1 MQLRL
6 QKYLSE
12 QGICSRRQAEKL
24 IVEGKIFVNGEPQT
38 VLGTKIDPETDKVS
52 VNNVVIKQRS
62 NLIYIAINKPVGIV
76 TSCHQPDSKTIVE
89 LLNIKERVYPVGR
102 LDKESSGLLLMTNDG
117 ILAYRLS
124 HPKFK
129 HEKEYVV
136 SLEKRIPEGALDKL
150 RRGMTIDGFKTQPAK
165 VVKIGEHRFR
175 IILTEGRNRQ
185 IRKMCTKIENEVVK
199 LKRIRI
205 ENIELGSLKPGEWR
219 TLTNAEKNNLLKSA
233 GIDNKK
239 KKRIKKSDSS
249 IKSI

>member
-1 MQLRL
+1 MLLRL

-38 VLGTKIDPETDKVS
+38 VLGSKIDPEIDKVS
-52 VNNVVIKQRS
+52 INNIVIKQRK

-76 TSCHQPDSKTIVE
+76 TSCHQPGSRTIVD
-89 LLNIKERVYPVGR
+89 LMDMKERLYPVGR
-102 LDKESSGLLLMTNDG
+102 LDKDSSGLLLMTNDG

-136 SLEKRIPEGALDKL
+136 SLEKRIMEGALAKL
-150 RRGMTIDGFKTQPAK
+150 RDGMNIDGTKTQPAK
-165 VVKIGEHRFR
+165 VVKVGEHRFR
-175 IILTEGRNRQ
+175 MVLTEGRNRQ
-185 IRKMCTKIENEVVK
+185 IRKMCSKIENEVIK

-219 TLTNAEKNNLLKSA
+219 TLTTAEKKELLKRA

-239 KKRIKKSDSS
+239 KKRIKN
-249 IKSI
+249 

>member
-1 MQLRL
+1 MKIRL

-24 IVEGKIFVNGEPQT
+24 IVDGKIFVNDEPAT
-38 VLGTKIDPETDKVS
+38 ILGTKIDPEIDTVS
-52 VNNVVIKQRS
+52 VNNNVIKQRK

-76 TSCHQPDSKTIVE
+76 TSCFQPGSKTIVE
-89 LLNIKERVYPVGR
+89 LVKIKERIYPVGR

-124 HPKFK
+124 HPSFA

-136 SLEKRIPEGALDKL
+136 TVEKRIMEGALEKL
-150 RRGMTIDGFKTQPAK
+150 RRGMTIDGVKTQPAK
-165 VVKIGEHRFR
+165 VSKISDRKFK

-185 IRKMCTKIENEVVK
+185 IRKMCSKIGNEVVK

-205 ENIELGSLKPGEWR
+205 ENIKLGNLKPGEWKP
-219 TLTNAEKNNLLKSA
+219 LTSAEKNELFTRA
-233 GIDNKK
+233 GINNESKQ
-239 KKRIKKSDSS
+239 RIKKDVL
-249 IKSI
+249 

>member
-24 IVEGKIFVNGEPQT
+24 IVEGKIFVNGESQT
-38 VLGTKIDPETDKVS
+38 VLGTKIDPEVDKVS
-52 VNNVVIKQRS
+52 VNNIVIKQRK

-76 TSCHQPDSKTIVE
+76 TSCHQPDSHTVVE
-89 LLNIKERVYPVGR
+89 LINLRERIYPVGR
-102 LDKESSGLLLMTNDG
+102 LDKDSSGLLLLTNDG

-136 SLEKRIPEGALDKL
+136 SLEKRIMEGALNKL
-150 RRGMTIDGFKTQPAK
+150 RDGMTIDGVKTQPAK
-165 VVKIGEHRFR
+165 VVKVGEHRFR
-175 IILTEGRNRQ
+175 IVLTEGRNRQ
-185 IRKMCTKIENEVVK
+185 IRKMCSKIENEVVK
-199 LKRIRI
+199 LKRTRI
-205 ENIELGSLKPGEWR
+205 ENIHLGSLKPGEWR
-219 TLTNAEKNNLLKSA
+219 VLTAAEKKELLKRA

-239 KKRIKKSDSS
+239 KKRISN
-249 IKSI
+249 

>member
-1 MQLRL
+1 MKIRL

-24 IVEGKIFVNGEPQT
+24 IVDGKIFVNDEPAT
-38 VLGTKIDPETDKVS
+38 ILGTKIDPEIDTVS
-52 VNNVVIKQRS
+52 VNNNVIKQRK

-76 TSCHQPDSKTIVE
+76 TSCFQPGSKTIVE
-89 LLNIKERVYPVGR
+89 LVKIKERIYPVGR

-124 HPKFK
+124 HPSFA

-136 SLEKRIPEGALDKL
+136 TVEKRIMEGALEKL
-150 RRGMTIDGFKTQPAK
+150 RRGMTIDGVKTQPAK
-165 VVKIGEHRFR
+165 VSKISDRKFK

-185 IRKMCTKIENEVVK
+185 IRKMCSKIGNEVVK

-205 ENIELGSLKPGEWR
+205 ENIKLGNLKPGEWKP
-219 TLTNAEKNNLLKSA
+219 LTSAEKNELFTRA
-233 GIDNKK
+233 GINNESKQ
-239 KKRIKKSDSS
+239 RIKKDVH
-249 IKSI
+249 

>member
-1 MQLRL
+1 MLLRL

-24 IVEGKIFVNGEPQT
+24 IVEGKIFVNGIPQT
-38 VLGTKIDPETDKVS
+38 VLGSKIDPEIDKIS
-52 VNNVVIKQRS
+52 INNIVIKQRK
-62 NLIYIAINKPVGIV
+62 NLVYIAINKPVGIV
-76 TSCHQPDSKTIVE
+76 TSCHQPGSRTIVD
-89 LLNIKERVYPVGR
+89 LMDLKERLYPVGR
-102 LDKESSGLLLMTNDG
+102 LDKDSNGLLLMTNDG

-136 SLEKRIPEGALDKL
+136 SLEKRIMEGALIKL
-150 RRGMTIDGFKTQPAK
+150 RNGMNIDGTKTQPAK

-175 IILTEGRNRQ
+175 MVLTEGRNRQ
-185 IRKMCTKIENEVVK
+185 IRKMCSKIENEVVK

-219 TLTNAEKNNLLKSA
+219 TLTTAEKKELLKRA
-233 GIDNKK
+233 GIDNNK
-239 KKRIKKSDSS
+239 KKRIKN
-249 IKSI
+249 